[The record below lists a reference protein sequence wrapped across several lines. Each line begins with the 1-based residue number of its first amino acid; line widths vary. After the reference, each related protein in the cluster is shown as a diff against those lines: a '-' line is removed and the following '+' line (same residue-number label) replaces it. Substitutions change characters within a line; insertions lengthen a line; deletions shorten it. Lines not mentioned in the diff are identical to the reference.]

1 MSLILEALRRSEA
14 QRRSGR
20 PPALHDPS
28 LPPARQSERPRLA
41 IGIALGIG
49 LGLAVGIGLWL
60 VFDRHTGSAASPS
73 QADDRAADAAPV
85 GPSFPPAASP
95 AAALPA
101 GASPAA
107 ALVRELDAPAQA
119 PAAPAATP
127 APATTAGPAATADP
141 APVPDRATEPAT
153 TTVGTGVAEAMP
165 ADDALDLNRLD
176 AASRALLPPLR
187 VSMHVYDPD
196 PMRRFVLIDGR
207 RLREG
212 EALTPELRLVA
223 IERDG
228 LRFDWRGRALHRP
241 R

>member
-1 MSLILEALRRSEA
+1 M
-14 QRRSGR
+14 
-20 PPALHDPS
+20 
-28 LPPARQSERPRLA
+28 
-41 IGIALGIG
+41 
-49 LGLAVGIGLWL
+49 
-60 VFDRHTGSAASPS
+60 
-73 QADDRAADAAPV
+73 
-85 GPSFPPAASP
+85 
-95 AAALPA
+95 
-101 GASPAA
+101 
-107 ALVRELDAPAQA
+107 
-119 PAAPAATP
+119 
-127 APATTAGPAATADP
+127 ADP